1 MTVYIC
7 TDRGQ
12 HVVAYLGEWTAELAE
27 EVAASIATGA
37 GSYGVSIGPTGRF
50 LAKPKPDRPLSGT
63 SIYHRDDHSLRPVGG
78 GVQSGGLKIRPGGA
92 TVTWHCS
99 RCGRAPEWSLRRL
112 IKALAAGLAEVD
124 ISYRP

>member
-12 HVVAYLGEWTAELAE
+12 HTVAYLGEWTAELAE

-37 GSYGVSIGPTGRF
+37 GSYGVSIGPQGRS

-63 SIYHRDDHSLRPVGG
+63 PIYHRDDHSLRLVGG
-78 GVQSGGLKIRPGGA
+78 GVQSGSLSIRPGGA
-92 TVTWHCS
+92 TATWHCS

-112 IKALAAGLAEVD
+112 NKALAAGLAEID
-124 ISYRP
+124 ISDRP